1 MDYIEDINNTIKP
14 NYMQRKALKELRRY
28 RDMGVNKALIVS
40 ATGFFW
46 AYTSL
51 LQLKKLAWTLDNL
64 YFLMVLK
71 DAIFFAYNSLA

>member
-40 ATGFFW
+40 ATDSGEPITHW
-46 AYTSL
+46 H
-51 LQLKKLAWTLDNL
+51 N
-64 YFLMVLK
+64 
-71 DAIFFAYNSLA
+71 